1 MNIFDKNVFKSG
13 FAKDFCP
20 VYTWIWNSSIDR
32 GLIEKQLCEMLEMGI
47 RATYILPEPKEFRPT
62 SMITEM
68 QPEYL
73 TDEFF
78 ELVRYAVLYADSI
91 GISAWLYD
99 EGGWP
104 SGMACGHVVKAL
116 PDMCAKIYTEDKIT
130 LKQGE
135 TLDCCLCAFDSDLNR
150 LTLPYTAEKDEEV
163 FVYNIKTLDTM
174 IPRLLNDKA
183 TDEFIR
189 CTYDAYKKHMG
200 DLFGTKL
207 TAMFTDE
214 PLACYRYFIEDSAD
228 FEHTTGYNIEDYLPA
243 VFDKNVG
250 CDSELF
256 RIEYMDYCSRR
267 FDRVYMQKLHAWC
280 RENGLALT
288 GHVDGDDRIETYA
301 KQMGG
306 ALRHLRNMDIPGVD
320 VILRQIFPG
329 KKGNVFFPRIAASA
343 ANQTGK
349 TRTLSE
355 SFAVYGDGITYDEMR
370 YVCNYQFVRG
380 INIINFMSVTS
391 GRDKFLSGQC
401 RPHFVPPVFDS
412 AMLKKFNEYV
422 SRMMYVC
429 SLGKPVCNAALYMP
443 MRDLWA
449 GNAAA
454 AAGYYSMG
462 YALEKQRVYFDV
474 ADDDFL
480 EGCRISGGAL
490 CSGFAEYRELYIPN
504 VKYISEKAAETIGK
518 FIAAGGRV
526 YIMSGGMSFDGAFAY
541 SESGISGA
549 LVGGGSE
556 NLRVMKR
563 ITDNASIYVLY
574 NENTA
579 KESFCVTFNEK
590 RKGFAANAENGKMF
604 ALDSAEY
611 SFELEGGEAVIV
623 IFTDEEL
630 SGVKQTFPKLTPI
643 KTVLSPK
650 GETVSR
656 LSVKNGVI
664 CTDDAGI
671 PVCMK
676 YSVEFESQSGKDIM
690 IELDNPRYS
699 AELVLNG
706 ATAAQLIMPPF
717 SCRIDG
723 AVLKKNNVLDIYVKS
738 VGGRA
743 FVHSDISDLSEK
755 RIGTYHEMTLPF
767 ERETDD
773 IGLDGIK
780 VYEV

>member
-32 GLIEKQLCEMLEMGI
+32 GLIETQLREMLDMGI

-68 QPEYL
+68 KPEYL

-116 PDMCAKIYTEDKIT
+116 PDMRAKVYTEDKIT
-130 LKQGE
+130 FKKGE

-150 LTLPYTAEKDEEV
+150 LEIPYKAKKNEEI

-174 IPRLLNDKA
+174 IPRMLNDKA

-214 PLACYRYFIEDSAD
+214 PLACYRYFIEDSTD
-228 FEHTTGYNIEDYLPA
+228 FARTAGYNIEDYLPA
-243 VFDKNVG
+243 LFDKNVG
-250 CDSELF
+250 SDSDRF
-256 RIEYMDYCSRR
+256 RIEYMDYCSRS

-280 RENGLALT
+280 RKNGLALT

-329 KKGNVFFPRIAASA
+329 KKDNVFFPRIAASA

-349 TRTLSE
+349 TRVLSE
-355 SFAVYGDGITYDEMR
+355 SFAVYGDGVTYDEMR

-380 INIINFMSVTS
+380 VNIINFMSVTS

-429 SLGKPVCNAALYMP
+429 SLGKTECSAALYMP

-454 AAGYYSMG
+454 AEGYYSIG
-462 YALEKQRVYFDV
+462 YALEKHGVYFDV
-474 ADDDFL
+474 VDDDFL
-480 EGCRISGGAL
+480 EECDIGGAAL

-504 VKYISEKAAETIGK
+504 VKYISEKAAEAIKK

-526 YIMSGGMSFDGAFAY
+526 YVMNGGMSFDGAPAY
-541 SESGISGA
+541 DESKISGA

-563 ITDNASIYVLY
+563 TADNAAVYVLY
-574 NENTA
+574 NEST
-579 KESFCVTFNEK
+579 EREGFCVSFDET
-590 RKGFAANAENGKMF
+590 RKGFAANPENGKIF
-604 ALDSAEY
+604 ALGSKEY
-611 SFELEGGEAVIV
+611 RFELEGGAAAVV

-630 SGVKQTFPKLTPI
+630 SREKLAPPKLTPVME
-643 KTVLSPK
+643 VLSPK
-650 GETVSR
+650 GEMVTG

-664 CTDDAGI
+664 CADDSGA

-676 YSVEFESQSGKDIM
+676 YSVEFESQGGKDIV

-706 ATAAQLIMPPF
+706 EAAAQLIMPPF
-717 SCRIDG
+717 SCRIDS
-723 AVLKKNNVLDIYVKS
+723 AKLKKNNVLDIYVKS

-743 FVHSDISDLSEK
+743 FVHSDISDLDEK